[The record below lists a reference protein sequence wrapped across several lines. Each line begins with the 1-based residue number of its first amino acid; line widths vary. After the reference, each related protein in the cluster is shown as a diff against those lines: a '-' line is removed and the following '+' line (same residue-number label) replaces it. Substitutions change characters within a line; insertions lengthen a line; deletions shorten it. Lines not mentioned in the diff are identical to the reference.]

1 MNRKVI
7 VIVIISIA
15 VLSIQSMAAD
25 TENVNISVTVNNK
38 APVVT
43 NNTVGPLTI
52 DPEVQYT
59 INATV
64 SDNNKLADMQAIV
77 IKLYYGADSSG
88 DGRNYYTWTWTNP
101 SPGTNPAVADFTNAG
116 NWTAN
121 VATSYISTTNV
132 TITPNNKDVT
142 FDLNWQVS
150 GIARPTA
157 TDYWHY
163 HIEATD
169 SANPTVNSAQGDATV
184 NKYLSFAVQSNAI
197 NFGSADPGAVLT
209 ATGDNVISMVSNGE
223 VDVSVTG
230 ADLTAGSYTIPVG
243 QFYVEDGSSV
253 QTTLTVATQVIYDD
267 YRDVDEAGSPDAGVL
282 GYSDSITRILTF
294 GGTVPDPQEVGTYTG
309 TWIIDVTNVCTPV
322 N

>member
-1 MNRKVI
+1 MNRKFI
-7 VIVIISIA
+7 AIVIISIA
-15 VLSIQSMAAD
+15 VLSIQNTAAD
-25 TENVNISVTVNNK
+25 SENVNISVTVNNK
-38 APVVT
+38 APDVT

-64 SDNNKLADMQAIV
+64 SDNNKLSDIQTIV
-77 IKLYYGADSSG
+77 IKLYYGTDSSG
-88 DGRNYYTWTWTNP
+88 NGRNYYTWTWTNP
-101 SPGTNPAVADFTNAG
+101 SPGTNPAVADFTNAA
-116 NWTAN
+116 NWAAN

-132 TITPNNKDVT
+132 TIAPNDKDVT

-169 SANPTVNSAQGDATV
+169 SANPAVSSAQGDATV
-184 NKYLSFAVQSNAI
+184 NKYLSFAVQSNAM
-197 NFGSADPGAVLT
+197 NFGSVDPGAVLT
-209 ATGDNVISMVSNGE
+209 AAGDNVISMVSNGE

-243 QFYVEDGSSV
+243 QFYVEDESSV
-253 QTTLTVATQVIYDD
+253 QTTLTAAAQAIYDD
-267 YRDVDEAGSPDAGVL
+267 YRDVDEAGSPDAGIL
-282 GYSDSITRILTF
+282 GYSSSITRILTF

-309 TWIIDVTNVCTPV
+309 TWIIDVTNVCTPA

>member
-7 VIVIISIA
+7 VIAIVGIA
-15 VLSIQSMAAD
+15 VLSIQNTAAD
-25 TENVNISVTVNNK
+25 SENVDISVTVNNK
-38 APVVT
+38 APEVT

-64 SDNNKLADMQAIV
+64 SDSNKLADILIIV
-77 IKLYYGADSSG
+77 IKLYYGSDSSG
-88 DGRNYYTWTWTNP
+88 NGRNYYTWTWTNP
-101 SPGTNPAVADFTNAG
+101 NPGTNPAVVDFTNSA
-116 NWTAN
+116 NWAAN
-121 VATSYISTTNV
+121 VANSYVSTTNV
-132 TITPNNKDVT
+132 TIIPNNKDVT

-169 SANPTVNSAQGDATV
+169 SANPTVSSAQGDATV
-184 NKYLSFAVQSNAI
+184 NKFLSFAVQSNSI
-197 NFGSADPGAVLT
+197 DFGSADPGAVLT
-209 ATGDNVISMVSNGE
+209 ATNDNVISMVSNGE
-223 VDVSVTG
+223 VDISVTG
-230 ADLTAGSYTIPVG
+230 ADLIAGTYTIPVG
-243 QFYVEDGSSV
+243 QFYVEDESSV
-253 QTTLTVATQVIYDD
+253 QTVLTAAAQIIYDD
-267 YRDVDEAGSPDAGVL
+267 YRDVDEAGIPDAGIL
-282 GYSDSITRILTF
+282 GYSNSITRILTF

-309 TWIIDVTNVCTPV
+309 TWIVDVTNVCTPS